1 MFKPAKM
8 KKLKIITLDK
18 YADSAVNSLHEA
30 GFVQI
35 HDISERIQQDAEW
48 KQILNPSHATPFL
61 GKISSLL
68 MKTTGTADFLD
79 SVSRKDERILTM
91 AKGFI
96 NPPPVEKK
104 EVEDLE
110 VEELFEKAEG
120 ILNQV
125 ETKTKPLEEKLT
137 ELETER
143 SRLINA
149 IKVAENLIKFDAD
162 LADLSEP
169 KYVSVIAGKI
179 ALESFEQFKEGMKNL
194 PDEIVVVETTVLIKN
209 SKYWWLLP

>member
-1 MFKPAKM
+1 MFKPARM

-30 GFVQI
+30 GLVQI

-48 KQILNPSHATPFL
+48 KQILKPSHATPFL

-79 SVSRKDERILTM
+79 SVSRKDEGILTM

-104 EVEDLE
+104 EVEEVE
-110 VEELFEKAEG
+110 VEELLEKAEG

-125 ETKTKPLEEKLT
+125 ESKTKPREEKLN

-143 SRLINA
+143 SRLTNA
-149 IKVAENLIKFDAD
+149 IKVSENLIKFDAD
-162 LADLSEP
+162 LADLAEP

-179 ALESFEQFKEGMKNL
+179 ALESL
-194 PDEIVVVETTVLIKN
+194 
-209 SKYWWLLP
+209 

>member
-30 GFVQI
+30 GLVRI

-79 SVSRKDERILTM
+79 SVSRKDEGILTM

-110 VEELFEKAEG
+110 VEEL
-120 ILNQV
+120 
-125 ETKTKPLEEKLT
+125 
-137 ELETER
+137 
-143 SRLINA
+143 
-149 IKVAENLIKFDAD
+149 
-162 LADLSEP
+162 
-169 KYVSVIAGKI
+169 
-179 ALESFEQFKEGMKNL
+179 
-194 PDEIVVVETTVLIKN
+194 
-209 SKYWWLLP
+209 